1 MYYSITVDEINKLI
15 DYCIKMPENEEY
27 KTGYKYPYNSCEIL
41 CSENGLNINKLL
53 NVHNESNNSI
63 GSDNINMNNDEQS
76 NSKDTTEKGENNDIQ
91 NEQDVKIVDE
101 SMDNK
106 SNNENNNKDKENKE
120 NSEKEENLKENNIKD
135 ENTDDKKDNNENKE
149 TLENDKKEGNTDNKK
164 INNENKE
171 TLENDKKWENTDK
184 EILESDKKEENT
196 DDNNENADQKEEAKM
211 NIDDEEIE
219 VDVRNPKEMR
229 KELPNYPLVH
239 SVLEHFFSF
248 LDYQSSIENYV
259 LNGYFN
265 KITNYLI
272 KTSTKIILDYILI
285 NNQNIINKLI
295 SHIDRYSIANI
306 IINILNALS
315 ENDTPEGNT
324 QYMMIV
330 NKLIEQFN
338 LIEKEDDTIEIICDL
353 VIESIIY
360 NNKYKLSKI
369 IEENI
374 ITKFEIIIKN
384 YYENAEQNKNKI
396 LFVVSLLTKMNKSII
411 SNFNNKITST
421 KNNDDTKNEM
431 MNLIKLADK
440 INNQFYSINNNRF
453 DLRDQ
458 VYANFMNNC
467 TQYCDS
473 INNICVIVANDLIQI
488 YQKDTTDE
496 IDISFSSKKIKKL
509 GKNKILKFEFIISV
523 LDIYINI
530 LGIFDNDDQQK
541 SAMKD
546 KIKSLT
552 STNIFKIM
560 IDYYFRYR
568 NNNFYNNIIV
578 DLIKI
583 IFDNDKAQ
591 EDLIL
596 NILQINNQNEGEKI
610 GNSNLITLLMKD
622 IIEKTKFIYEN
633 TNNSMNS
640 LLFASNIEILKYIYS
655 SNNPYIKC
663 ICDKM
668 TKEKFFYDNF
678 VLSIDL
684 IFSKKLFK
692 EDSSKD
698 KDKPVKVF
706 DAIGLRLTSS
716 GSNLGKSEIRFS
728 LESLNEVIDFYLKVN
743 EKYIS
748 GEDYSSLFKERE
760 EKLEK
765 IEKSPEYLRLFNED
779 KEDELEAEEE
789 EDLNDFDIPKPVF
802 FNSKLDAKKKEEN
815 KNDDN
820 NNNYNNSDGEN
831 LNINRANDDNVVE
844 DKKYNDVNYWHAE
857 VKEEEMADILKDLL

>member
-1 MYYSITVDEINKLI
+1 
-15 DYCIKMPENEEY
+15 MPENEEY
-27 KTGYKYPYNSCEIL
+27 KEGYKYPYNSCEIL

-53 NVHNESNNSI
+53 NVHNESTSSI
-63 GSDNINMNNDEQS
+63 ESDNININSDEKD
-76 NSKDTTEKGENNDIQ
+76 NSKNTTEKEENNNIQ
-91 NEQDVKIVDE
+91 NEKDVKMEDE
-101 SMDNK
+101 NMDN
-106 SNNENNNKDKENKE
+106 NVNDENINKDKEKNE
-120 NSEKEENLKENNIKD
+120 NSEKEENLKENDKKEENI
-135 ENTDDKKDNNENKE
+135 DDKKENDKKEENNDDKKENEKKESAEENDKKEKDNDNKKENDEKNDA
-149 TLENDKKEGNTDNKK
+149 LENDKKIENTEDK
-164 INNENKE
+164 NENE
-171 TLENDKKWENTDK
+171 
-184 EILESDKKEENT
+184 
-196 DDNNENADQKEEAKM
+196 DQKEEVKM
-211 NIDDEEIE
+211 DIDDEEIE
-219 VDVRNPKEMR
+219 VDVRNPKEMK

-239 SVLEHFFSF
+239 SVLDHFFSF

-272 KTSTKIILDYILI
+272 KTNTKIMLDYILV

-306 IINILNALS
+306 VINLLNALS

-338 LIEKEDDTIEIICDL
+338 LSEKDDDTIEIICDL
-353 VIESIIY
+353 FIESIIY
-360 NNKYKLSKI
+360 NNKFKLSKI

-374 ITKFEIIIKN
+374 ITKFEMVITK
-384 YYENAEQNKNKI
+384 YYENAAQNNNKI

-440 INNQFYSINNNRF
+440 INNQFSSLNNNRF
-453 DLRDQ
+453 ELRDQ
-458 VYANFMNNC
+458 VYANFMNNFS
-467 TQYCDS
+467 QYCDS
-473 INNICVIVANDLIQI
+473 INNICVCVTNDLIQQ
-488 YQKDTTDE
+488 YQKDTIDE
-496 IDISFSSKKIKKL
+496 IDISFSSKKIQKL
-509 GKNKILKFEFIISV
+509 GKNKIIKFEFINSV
-523 LDIYINI
+523 LDIYINM
-530 LGIFDNDDQQK
+530 LGILDNDDQKK
-541 SAMKD
+541 SAVKD

-560 IDYYFRYR
+560 IEYYFKYR

-583 IFDNDKAQ
+583 IFDNDKAP

-596 NILQINNQNEGEKI
+596 SVLQLNNQNEAEKS
-610 GNSNLITLLMKD
+610 GNNNLITVLMKD
-622 IIEKTKFIYEN
+622 IIEKTKFIFEN
-633 TNNSMNS
+633 TNNSMNN
-640 LLFASNIEILKYIYS
+640 LLFASHIEILKCIYS
-655 SNNPYIKC
+655 SNNPYIKN

-668 TKEKFFYDNF
+668 TNEKFFYDNF
-678 VLSIDL
+678 VLSIIL
-684 IFSKKLFK
+684 VFSKKLFK
-692 EDSSKD
+692 EDSTVD
-698 KDKPVKVF
+698 KNKPINVF
-706 DAIGLRLTSS
+706 DSIGLRLTSS
-716 GSNLGKSEIRFS
+716 DSNLGRSEIRFS
-728 LESLNEVIDFYLKVN
+728 LESLREIIDFYLKVN

-760 EKLEK
+760 EKLVK

-789 EDLNDFDIPKPVF
+789 EDFNDVDIPKPVF
-802 FNSKLDAKKKEEN
+802 FNSKLDAKKTEEN

-820 NNNYNNSDGEN
+820 NNNTNNSEDNN
-831 LNINRANDDNVVE
+831 LNIYMANEDNIVE
-844 DKKYNDVNYWHAE
+844 DKNYNDVNFWHAE
-857 VKEEEMADILKDLL
+857 VKEEEMEIILKDLL

>member
-1 MYYSITVDEINKLI
+1 
-15 DYCIKMPENEEY
+15 MPDNEEY
-27 KTGYKYPYNSCEIL
+27 KEGYKYPYNSCEIL

-53 NVHNESNNSI
+53 NVHNESTSSI
-63 GSDNINMNNDEQS
+63 ESDNININSDEKD
-76 NSKDTTEKGENNDIQ
+76 NSKNTTEKEENNNIQ
-91 NEQDVKIVDE
+91 NEKDVKMEDE
-101 SMDNK
+101 NMDN
-106 SNNENNNKDKENKE
+106 NVNDENINKDKEKNE
-120 NSEKEENLKENNIKD
+120 NSEKEENLKGNEKKEENI
-135 ENTDDKKDNNENKE
+135 DDKKENDKKEENNDDKKENNEKKESAEENNKKE
-149 TLENDKKEGNTDNKK
+149 KDNDNKKEKDEKNDALENDKKIENTEDK
-164 INNENKE
+164 NENE
-171 TLENDKKWENTDK
+171 
-184 EILESDKKEENT
+184 
-196 DDNNENADQKEEAKM
+196 DQKEEVKM
-211 NIDDEEIE
+211 DIDDEEIE
-219 VDVRNPKEMR
+219 VDVRNPKEMK

-239 SVLEHFFSF
+239 SVLDHFFSF

-272 KTSTKIILDYILI
+272 KTNTKIVLDYILV

-306 IINILNALS
+306 VINLLNALS

-338 LIEKEDDTIEIICDL
+338 LSEKDDDTIEIICDL
-353 VIESIIY
+353 FIESIIY
-360 NNKYKLSKI
+360 NNKFKLSKI

-374 ITKFEIIIKN
+374 ITKFEMVIKK
-384 YYENAEQNKNKI
+384 YYENATQNNNKI

-440 INNQFYSINNNRF
+440 INNQFYSLNNNRF
-453 DLRDQ
+453 ELRDQ
-458 VYANFMNNC
+458 VYANFMNNF

-473 INNICVIVANDLIQI
+473 INNICVCVTNDLIQQ
-488 YQKDTTDE
+488 YQKDTTEE
-496 IDISFSSKKIKKL
+496 IDISFSSKKIQKL
-509 GKNKILKFEFIISV
+509 GKNKIIKFEFINSV
-523 LDIYINI
+523 LDIYINM
-530 LGIFDNDDQQK
+530 LGILDNDDQKK
-541 SAMKD
+541 SAVKD

-560 IDYYFRYR
+560 IEYYFKYR

-583 IFDNDKAQ
+583 IFDNDKAP

-596 NILQINNQNEGEKI
+596 SVLQLNNQNEAEKS
-610 GNSNLITLLMKD
+610 GNNNLITVLMKD
-622 IIEKTKFIYEN
+622 IIEKTKFIFEN
-633 TNNSMNS
+633 TNNSMNN
-640 LLFASNIEILKYIYS
+640 LLFASHIEILKCIYS
-655 SNNPYIKC
+655 SNNPYIKN

-668 TKEKFFYDNF
+668 TNEKFFYDNF
-678 VLSIDL
+678 VLSINL
-684 IFSKKLFK
+684 VFSKKLFK
-692 EDSSKD
+692 EDGAVD
-698 KDKPVKVF
+698 KDKPINVF
-706 DAIGLRLTSS
+706 DSIGLRLTSS

-728 LESLNEVIDFYLKVN
+728 LESLREIIDFYLKVN

-760 EKLEK
+760 EKLVK

-789 EDLNDFDIPKPVF
+789 EDFNDVDIPKPVF
-802 FNSKLDAKKKEEN
+802 FNSKLDAKKTEEN

-820 NNNYNNSDGEN
+820 NNNANNSEDNN
-831 LNINRANDDNVVE
+831 LNIYRANEDNIVE
-844 DKKYNDVNYWHAE
+844 DKNYNDVNFWHAE
-857 VKEEEMADILKDLL
+857 VKEEEMEDILKDLL

>member
-1 MYYSITVDEINKLI
+1 
-15 DYCIKMPENEEY
+15 MPDNEEY
-27 KTGYKYPYNSCEIL
+27 KEGYKYPYNSCEIL

-53 NVHNESNNSI
+53 NVHNESTSSI
-63 GSDNINMNNDEQS
+63 ESDNININSDEKD
-76 NSKDTTEKGENNDIQ
+76 NSKNTTEKEENNNIQ
-91 NEQDVKIVDE
+91 NEKDVKMEDE
-101 SMDNK
+101 NIDN
-106 SNNENNNKDKENKE
+106 NVNDENINKDKEKNE
-120 NSEKEENLKENNIKD
+120 NSEKEENLKENDKKEENI
-135 ENTDDKKDNNENKE
+135 DDKKENDKKEENNDDKKENNEKKESAEENDKKEKDNDNKKE
-149 TLENDKKEGNTDNKK
+149 NDEKNDALENDKKIENTEDK
-164 INNENKE
+164 NENE
-171 TLENDKKWENTDK
+171 
-184 EILESDKKEENT
+184 
-196 DDNNENADQKEEAKM
+196 DQKEEVKM
-211 NIDDEEIE
+211 DIDDEEIE
-219 VDVRNPKEMR
+219 VDVRNPKEMK

-239 SVLEHFFSF
+239 SVLDHFFSF

-272 KTSTKIILDYILI
+272 KTNTKIVLDYILV

-306 IINILNALS
+306 VINLLNALS

-338 LIEKEDDTIEIICDL
+338 LSEKDDDTIEIICDL
-353 VIESIIY
+353 FIESIIY
-360 NNKYKLSKI
+360 NNKFKLSKI

-374 ITKFEIIIKN
+374 ITKFEMVIKK
-384 YYENAEQNKNKI
+384 YYENATQNNNKI

-440 INNQFYSINNNRF
+440 INNQFYSLNNNRF
-453 DLRDQ
+453 ELRDQ
-458 VYANFMNNC
+458 VYANFMNNF

-473 INNICVIVANDLIQI
+473 INNICVCVTNDLIQQ
-488 YQKDTTDE
+488 YQKDTTEE
-496 IDISFSSKKIKKL
+496 IDISFSSKKIQKL
-509 GKNKILKFEFIISV
+509 GKNKIIKFEFINSV
-523 LDIYINI
+523 LDIYINM
-530 LGIFDNDDQQK
+530 LGILDNDDQKK
-541 SAMKD
+541 SAVKD

-560 IDYYFRYR
+560 IEYYFKYR

-583 IFDNDKAQ
+583 IFDNDKAP

-596 NILQINNQNEGEKI
+596 SVLQLNNQNEAEKS
-610 GNSNLITLLMKD
+610 GNNNLITVLMKD
-622 IIEKTKFIYEN
+622 IIEKTKFIFEN
-633 TNNSMNS
+633 TNNSMNN
-640 LLFASNIEILKYIYS
+640 LLFASHIEILKCIYS
-655 SNNPYIKC
+655 SNNPYIKN

-668 TKEKFFYDNF
+668 TNEKFFYDNF
-678 VLSIDL
+678 VLSINL
-684 IFSKKLFK
+684 VFSKKLFK
-692 EDSSKD
+692 EDGAVD
-698 KDKPVKVF
+698 KDKPINVF
-706 DAIGLRLTSS
+706 DSIGLRLTSS

-728 LESLNEVIDFYLKVN
+728 LESLREIIDFYLKVN

-760 EKLEK
+760 EKLVK

-789 EDLNDFDIPKPVF
+789 EDFNDVDIPKPVF
-802 FNSKLDAKKKEEN
+802 FNSKLDAKKTEEN

-820 NNNYNNSDGEN
+820 NNNTNNSEDNN
-831 LNINRANDDNVVE
+831 LNIYMANEDNIVE
-844 DKKYNDVNYWHAE
+844 DKNYNDVNFWHAE
-857 VKEEEMADILKDLL
+857 VKEEEMEDILKDLL

>member
-1 MYYSITVDEINKLI
+1 
-15 DYCIKMPENEEY
+15 MPENEEY
-27 KTGYKYPYNSCEIL
+27 KEGYKYPYNSCEIL

-53 NVHNESNNSI
+53 NVHNESTSSI
-63 GSDNINMNNDEQS
+63 ESDNININNDEKD
-76 NSKDTTEKGENNDIQ
+76 NSKNTTEKEENNNIQ
-91 NEQDVKIVDE
+91 NEKDVKMEDE
-101 SMDNK
+101 NIDN
-106 SNNENNNKDKENKE
+106 NVNDENINKDKEKNE
-120 NSEKEENLKENNIKD
+120 NSEKEENLKENDKKEENI
-135 ENTDDKKDNNENKE
+135 DDKKEENNDDKKENNEKKESAEENDKKEKDNDNKKE
-149 TLENDKKEGNTDNKK
+149 NDEKNDALENDKKIENTEDK
-164 INNENKE
+164 NENE
-171 TLENDKKWENTDK
+171 
-184 EILESDKKEENT
+184 
-196 DDNNENADQKEEAKM
+196 DQKEEVKM
-211 NIDDEEIE
+211 DIDDEEIE
-219 VDVRNPKEMR
+219 VDVRNPKEMK

-239 SVLEHFFSF
+239 SVLDHFFSF

-272 KTSTKIILDYILI
+272 KTNTKIVLDYILV

-306 IINILNALS
+306 VINLLNALS

-338 LIEKEDDTIEIICDL
+338 LSEKDDDTIEIICDL
-353 VIESIIY
+353 FIESIIY
-360 NNKYKLSKI
+360 NNKFKLSKI

-374 ITKFEIIIKN
+374 ITKFEMVIKI
-384 YYENAEQNKNKI
+384 YYENDAQNNNKI

-440 INNQFYSINNNRF
+440 INNQFYSLNNNRF
-453 DLRDQ
+453 ELRDQ
-458 VYANFMNNC
+458 VYANFMNNF

-473 INNICVIVANDLIQI
+473 INNICVCVTNDLIQQ
-488 YQKDTTDE
+488 YQKDTTEE
-496 IDISFSSKKIKKL
+496 IDISFSSKKIQKL
-509 GKNKILKFEFIISV
+509 GKNKIIKFEFINSV
-523 LDIYINI
+523 LDIYINM
-530 LGIFDNDDQQK
+530 LGILDNDDQKK
-541 SAMKD
+541 STVKD

-560 IDYYFRYR
+560 IEYYFKYR

-583 IFDNDKAQ
+583 IFDNDKAP

-596 NILQINNQNEGEKI
+596 SVLQLNNQNEAEKS
-610 GNSNLITLLMKD
+610 GNNNLITLLMKD
-622 IIEKTKFIYEN
+622 IIEKTKFIFEN
-633 TNNSMNS
+633 TNNSMNN
-640 LLFASNIEILKYIYS
+640 LLFASHIEILKFIYS
-655 SNNPYIKC
+655 SNNPYIKN

-668 TKEKFFYDNF
+668 TNEKFFYDNF
-678 VLSIDL
+678 VLSIIL
-684 IFSKKLFK
+684 VFSKKLFK
-692 EDSSKD
+692 EDSAVD
-698 KDKPVKVF
+698 KDKPINVF
-706 DAIGLRLTSS
+706 DSIGLRLTSS

-728 LESLNEVIDFYLKVN
+728 LESLREIIDFYLKVN

-760 EKLEK
+760 EKLVK

-789 EDLNDFDIPKPVF
+789 EDFNDVDIPKPVF
-802 FNSKLDAKKKEEN
+802 FNSKLDAKKTEEN

-820 NNNYNNSDGEN
+820 NNNANNSEDNN
-831 LNINRANDDNVVE
+831 LNIYRANEDNIVE
-844 DKKYNDVNYWHAE
+844 DKNYNDVNFWHAE
-857 VKEEEMADILKDLL
+857 VKEEEMEDILKDLL

>member
-1 MYYSITVDEINKLI
+1 
-15 DYCIKMPENEEY
+15 MPENEEY
-27 KTGYKYPYNSCEIL
+27 KEGYKYPYNSCEIL

-53 NVHNESNNSI
+53 NVHNYESTSSI
-63 GSDNINMNNDEQS
+63 ESDNININNDEKD
-76 NSKDTTEKGENNDIQ
+76 NSKNTTEKEENNNIQ
-91 NEQDVKIVDE
+91 NKQDVKMEDE
-101 SMDNK
+101 NMDNNK
-106 SNNENNNKDKENKE
+106 NDENINKDKENNE
-120 NSEKEENLKENNIKD
+120 NSKKEENLKENEKKDKNI
-135 ENTDDKKDNNENKE
+135 DDKKEENNDNKNEEENNKKEENTEDKNENNEKKE
-149 TLENDKKEGNTDNKK
+149 ELENDKKEENNDNK
-164 INNENKE
+164 NENDE
-171 TLENDKKWENTDK
+171 
-184 EILESDKKEENT
+184 
-196 DDNNENADQKEEAKM
+196 QKEEVKM
-211 NIDDEEIE
+211 DIDDEEIE
-219 VDVRNPKEMR
+219 VDVRNPKEMK

-239 SVLEHFFSF
+239 SVLDHFFSF

-272 KTSTKIILDYILI
+272 KTNTKIILDYILV

-306 IINILNALS
+306 VINLLNALS

-338 LIEKEDDTIEIICDL
+338 LSEKDDDTIEIICDL
-353 VIESIIY
+353 FIESIIY
-360 NNKYKLSKI
+360 NNKFKLSKI

-374 ITKFEIIIKN
+374 ITKFEMVIKK
-384 YYENAEQNKNKI
+384 YYENAAQNNNKI

-440 INNQFYSINNNRF
+440 INNQFYSLNNNRF
-453 DLRDQ
+453 ELRDQ

-473 INNICVIVANDLIQI
+473 INNICICIANDLIQQ

-496 IDISFSSKKIKKL
+496 IYISFSSKKIQKL
-509 GKNKILKFEFIISV
+509 GKNKIIKFEFINSV
-523 LDIYINI
+523 LDIYINM
-530 LGIFDNDDQQK
+530 LGILDNDDQKK
-541 SAMKD
+541 SIVKD

-560 IDYYFRYR
+560 IEYYFKYR

-583 IFDNDKAQ
+583 IFDNDKAP

-596 NILQINNQNEGEKI
+596 SVIQLNNQNETEKS
-610 GNSNLITLLMKD
+610 GNNNLITVLMKD
-622 IIEKTKFIYEN
+622 IIEKTKFIFEN
-633 TNNSMNS
+633 TNNSMNN
-640 LLFASNIEILKYIYS
+640 LLFASNIEILKCIYS
-655 SNNPYIKC
+655 SNNPYIKS

-668 TKEKFFYDNF
+668 TNEKFFYDNF
-678 VLSIDL
+678 VLSVNL
-684 IFSKKLFK
+684 VFSKKLFK
-692 EDSSKD
+692 EDSSSE
-698 KDKPVKVF
+698 KDKPINVF
-706 DAIGLRLTSS
+706 DSIGLRLTSS
-716 GSNLGKSEIRFS
+716 GCNLGKSEIRFS

-760 EKLEK
+760 EKLVK
-765 IEKSPEYLRLFNED
+765 IEKSSEYLRLFNED

-789 EDLNDFDIPKPVF
+789 EDFNDVDIPKPCF
-802 FNSKLDAKKKEEN
+802 FNSKLDAKKNEEN

-820 NNNYNNSDGEN
+820 NNNNNNSDDNNLKIYREN
-831 LNINRANDDNVVE
+831 EDNIIE
-844 DKKYNDVNYWHAE
+844 DKNYNDVNFWHTE
-857 VKEEEMADILKDLL
+857 VKEEEMENILKDLL

>member
-1 MYYSITVDEINKLI
+1 
-15 DYCIKMPENEEY
+15 MPDNEEY
-27 KTGYKYPYNSCEIL
+27 KEGYKYPYNSCEIL

-53 NVHNESNNSI
+53 NVHNESTSSI
-63 GSDNINMNNDEQS
+63 ESDNININSDEKD
-76 NSKDTTEKGENNDIQ
+76 NSKNTTEKEENNNIQ
-91 NEQDVKIVDE
+91 NEKDVKMEDE
-101 SMDNK
+101 NMDN
-106 SNNENNNKDKENKE
+106 NVNDENINKDKEKNE
-120 NSEKEENLKENNIKD
+120 NSEKEENLKGNEKKEENI
-135 ENTDDKKDNNENKE
+135 DDKKENDKKEENNDDKKENNEKKESAEENNKKE
-149 TLENDKKEGNTDNKK
+149 KDNDNKKEKDEKNDALENDKKIENTEDK
-164 INNENKE
+164 NENE
-171 TLENDKKWENTDK
+171 
-184 EILESDKKEENT
+184 
-196 DDNNENADQKEEAKM
+196 DQKEEVKM
-211 NIDDEEIE
+211 DIDDEEIE
-219 VDVRNPKEMR
+219 VDVRNPKEMK

-239 SVLEHFFSF
+239 SVLDHFFSF

-272 KTSTKIILDYILI
+272 KTNTKIVLDYILV

-306 IINILNALS
+306 VINLLNALS

-338 LIEKEDDTIEIICDL
+338 LSEKDDDTIEIICDL
-353 VIESIIY
+353 FIESIIY
-360 NNKYKLSKI
+360 NNKFKLSKI

-374 ITKFEIIIKN
+374 ITKFEMVIKI
-384 YYENAEQNKNKI
+384 YYENAAQNNNKI

-440 INNQFYSINNNRF
+440 INNQFYSLNNNRF
-453 DLRDQ
+453 ELRDQ
-458 VYANFMNNC
+458 VYANFMNNF

-473 INNICVIVANDLIQI
+473 INNICVCVTNDLIQQ
-488 YQKDTTDE
+488 YQKDTTEE
-496 IDISFSSKKIKKL
+496 IDISFSSKKIQKL
-509 GKNKILKFEFIISV
+509 GKNKIIKFEFINSV
-523 LDIYINI
+523 LDIYINM
-530 LGIFDNDDQQK
+530 LGILDNDDQKK
-541 SAMKD
+541 STVKD

-560 IDYYFRYR
+560 IEYYFKYR

-583 IFDNDKAQ
+583 IFDNDKAP

-596 NILQINNQNEGEKI
+596 SVLQLNNQNEAEKS
-610 GNSNLITLLMKD
+610 GNNNLITVLMKD
-622 IIEKTKFIYEN
+622 IIEKTKFIFEN
-633 TNNSMNS
+633 TNNSMNN
-640 LLFASNIEILKYIYS
+640 LLFASHIEILKCIYS
-655 SNNPYIKC
+655 SNNPYIKN

-668 TKEKFFYDNF
+668 TNEKFFYDNF
-678 VLSIDL
+678 VLSINL
-684 IFSKKLFK
+684 VFSKKLFK
-692 EDSSKD
+692 EDGAVD
-698 KDKPVKVF
+698 KDKPINVF
-706 DAIGLRLTSS
+706 DSIGLRLTSS

-728 LESLNEVIDFYLKVN
+728 LESLREIIDFYLKVN

-760 EKLEK
+760 EKLVK

-789 EDLNDFDIPKPVF
+789 EDFNDVDIPKPVF
-802 FNSKLDAKKKEEN
+802 FNSKLDAKKTEEN

-820 NNNYNNSDGEN
+820 NNNTNNSEDNN
-831 LNINRANDDNVVE
+831 LNIYMANEDNIVE
-844 DKKYNDVNYWHAE
+844 DKNYNDVNFWHAE
-857 VKEEEMADILKDLL
+857 VKEEEMEDILKDLL

>member
-1 MYYSITVDEINKLI
+1 
-15 DYCIKMPENEEY
+15 MPENEEY
-27 KTGYKYPYNSCEIL
+27 KEGYKYPYNSCEIL

-53 NVHNESNNSI
+53 NVHNESTSSI
-63 GSDNINMNNDEQS
+63 ESDNININRDEKD
-76 NSKDTTEKGENNDIQ
+76 NSKNTTEKEEYNIIQ
-91 NEQDVKIVDE
+91 NGKDVKMEDE
-101 SMDNK
+101 NMDN
-106 SNNENNNKDKENKE
+106 NVNDENINKDKEKNE
-120 NSEKEENLKENNIKD
+120 NSEKEENLKENDKKEENI
-135 ENTDDKKDNNENKE
+135 DDKKENDKKEENNDDKKENNEKKESAEENDKKEKDNDNKKE
-149 TLENDKKEGNTDNKK
+149 NDEKNDALENDKKIENTEDK
-164 INNENKE
+164 NENE
-171 TLENDKKWENTDK
+171 
-184 EILESDKKEENT
+184 
-196 DDNNENADQKEEAKM
+196 DQKEEVKM
-211 NIDDEEIE
+211 DIDDEEIE
-219 VDVRNPKEMR
+219 VDVRNPKEMK

-239 SVLEHFFSF
+239 SVLDHFFSF

-272 KTSTKIILDYILI
+272 KTNTKIMLDYILV

-306 IINILNALS
+306 VINLLNALS

-338 LIEKEDDTIEIICDL
+338 LSEKDDDTIEIICDL
-353 VIESIIY
+353 FIESIIY
-360 NNKYKLSKI
+360 NNKFKLSKI

-374 ITKFEIIIKN
+374 ITKFEMVITK
-384 YYENAEQNKNKI
+384 YYENAAQNNNKI

-440 INNQFYSINNNRF
+440 INNQFSSLNNNRF
-453 DLRDQ
+453 ELRDQ
-458 VYANFMNNC
+458 VYANFMNNF

-473 INNICVIVANDLIQI
+473 INNICVCVTNDLIQQ
-488 YQKDTTDE
+488 YQKDTIDE
-496 IDISFSSKKIKKL
+496 IDISFSSKKIQKL
-509 GKNKILKFEFIISV
+509 GKNKIIKFEFINSV
-523 LDIYINI
+523 LDIYINMLGI
-530 LGIFDNDDQQK
+530 LGNDDQKK
-541 SAMKD
+541 SAVKD

-560 IDYYFRYR
+560 IEYYFKYR

-583 IFDNDKAQ
+583 IFDNDKAP

-596 NILQINNQNEGEKI
+596 SVLQLNNQNEAEKS
-610 GNSNLITLLMKD
+610 GNNNLITVLMKD
-622 IIEKTKFIYEN
+622 IIEKTKFIFEN
-633 TNNSMNS
+633 TNNSMNN
-640 LLFASNIEILKYIYS
+640 LLFASHIEILKCIYS
-655 SNNPYIKC
+655 SNNPYIKN

-668 TKEKFFYDNF
+668 TNEKFFYDNF
-678 VLSIDL
+678 VLSIIL
-684 IFSKKLFK
+684 VFSKKLFK
-692 EDSSKD
+692 EDSTVD
-698 KDKPVKVF
+698 KNKPINVF
-706 DAIGLRLTSS
+706 DSIGLRLTSS
-716 GSNLGKSEIRFS
+716 DSNLGRSEIRFS
-728 LESLNEVIDFYLKVN
+728 LESLREIIDFYLKVN

-760 EKLEK
+760 EKLVK

-789 EDLNDFDIPKPVF
+789 EDFNDVDIPKPVF
-802 FNSKLDAKKKEEN
+802 FNSKLDAKKTEEN

-820 NNNYNNSDGEN
+820 NNNTNNSEDNN
-831 LNINRANDDNVVE
+831 LNIYMANEDNIVE
-844 DKKYNDVNYWHAE
+844 DKNYNDVNFWHAE
-857 VKEEEMADILKDLL
+857 VKEEEMEIILKDLL

>member
-1 MYYSITVDEINKLI
+1 
-15 DYCIKMPENEEY
+15 MPDNEEY
-27 KTGYKYPYNSCEIL
+27 KEGYKYPYNSCEIL

-53 NVHNESNNSI
+53 NVHNESTSSI
-63 GSDNINMNNDEQS
+63 ESDNININSDEKD
-76 NSKDTTEKGENNDIQ
+76 NSKNTTEKEENNNIQ
-91 NEQDVKIVDE
+91 NEKDVKMEDE
-101 SMDNK
+101 NMDN
-106 SNNENNNKDKENKE
+106 NVNDENINKDKEKNE
-120 NSEKEENLKENNIKD
+120 NSEKEENLKGNEKKEENI
-135 ENTDDKKDNNENKE
+135 DDKKENDKKEENNDDKKENNEKKESAEENNKKE
-149 TLENDKKEGNTDNKK
+149 KDNDNKKEKDEKNDALENDKKIENTEDK
-164 INNENKE
+164 NENE
-171 TLENDKKWENTDK
+171 
-184 EILESDKKEENT
+184 
-196 DDNNENADQKEEAKM
+196 DQKEEVKM
-211 NIDDEEIE
+211 DIDDEEIE
-219 VDVRNPKEMR
+219 VDVRNPKEMK

-239 SVLEHFFSF
+239 SVLDHFFSF

-272 KTSTKIILDYILI
+272 KTNTKIVLDYILV

-306 IINILNALS
+306 VINLLNALS

-338 LIEKEDDTIEIICDL
+338 LSEKDDDTIEIICDL
-353 VIESIIY
+353 FIESIIY
-360 NNKYKLSKI
+360 NNKFKLSKI

-374 ITKFEIIIKN
+374 ITKFEMVIKK
-384 YYENAEQNKNKI
+384 YYENATQNNNKI

-440 INNQFYSINNNRF
+440 INNQFYSLNNNRF
-453 DLRDQ
+453 ELRDQ
-458 VYANFMNNC
+458 VYANFMNNF

-473 INNICVIVANDLIQI
+473 INNICVCVTNDLIQQ
-488 YQKDTTDE
+488 YQKDTTEE
-496 IDISFSSKKIKKL
+496 IDISFSSKKIQKL
-509 GKNKILKFEFIISV
+509 GKNKIIKFEFINSV
-523 LDIYINI
+523 LDIYINM
-530 LGIFDNDDQQK
+530 LGILDNDDQKK
-541 SAMKD
+541 SAVKD

-560 IDYYFRYR
+560 IEYYFKYR

-583 IFDNDKAQ
+583 IFDNDKAP

-596 NILQINNQNEGEKI
+596 SVLQLNNQNEAEKS
-610 GNSNLITLLMKD
+610 GNNNLITVLMKD
-622 IIEKTKFIYEN
+622 IIEKTKFIFEN
-633 TNNSMNS
+633 TNNSMNN
-640 LLFASNIEILKYIYS
+640 LLFASHIEILKCIYS
-655 SNNPYIKC
+655 SNNPYIKN

-668 TKEKFFYDNF
+668 TNEKFFYDNF
-678 VLSIDL
+678 VLSIIL
-684 IFSKKLFK
+684 VFSKKLFK
-692 EDSSKD
+692 EDSAVD
-698 KDKPVKVF
+698 KDKPINVF
-706 DAIGLRLTSS
+706 DSIGLRLTSS

-728 LESLNEVIDFYLKVN
+728 LESLREIIDFYLKVN

-760 EKLEK
+760 EKLVK

-789 EDLNDFDIPKPVF
+789 EDFNDVDIPKPVF
-802 FNSKLDAKKKEEN
+802 FNSKLDAKKTEEN

-820 NNNYNNSDGEN
+820 NNNTNNSEDNN
-831 LNINRANDDNVVE
+831 LNIYMANEDNIVE
-844 DKKYNDVNYWHAE
+844 DKNYNDVNFWHAE
-857 VKEEEMADILKDLL
+857 VKEEEMEDILKDLL

>member
-1 MYYSITVDEINKLI
+1 
-15 DYCIKMPENEEY
+15 MPDNEEY
-27 KTGYKYPYNSCEIL
+27 KEGYKYPYNSCEIL

-53 NVHNESNNSI
+53 NVHNESTSSI
-63 GSDNINMNNDEQS
+63 ESDNININSDEKD
-76 NSKDTTEKGENNDIQ
+76 NSKNTTEKEENNNIQ
-91 NEQDVKIVDE
+91 NEKDVKMEDE
-101 SMDNK
+101 NMDN
-106 SNNENNNKDKENKE
+106 NVNDENINKDKEKNE
-120 NSEKEENLKENNIKD
+120 NSEKEENLKGNEKKEENI
-135 ENTDDKKDNNENKE
+135 DDKKENDKKEENNDDKKENNEKKESAEENNKKE
-149 TLENDKKEGNTDNKK
+149 KDNDNKKEKDEKNDALENDKKIENTEDK
-164 INNENKE
+164 NENE
-171 TLENDKKWENTDK
+171 
-184 EILESDKKEENT
+184 
-196 DDNNENADQKEEAKM
+196 DQKEEVKM
-211 NIDDEEIE
+211 DIDDEEIE
-219 VDVRNPKEMR
+219 VDVRNPKEMK

-239 SVLEHFFSF
+239 SVLDHFFSF

-272 KTSTKIILDYILI
+272 KTNTKIVLDYILV

-306 IINILNALS
+306 VINLLNALS

-338 LIEKEDDTIEIICDL
+338 LSEKDDDTIEIICDL
-353 VIESIIY
+353 FIESIIY
-360 NNKYKLSKI
+360 NNKFKLSKI

-374 ITKFEIIIKN
+374 ITKFEMVIKI
-384 YYENAEQNKNKI
+384 YYENAAQNNNKI

-440 INNQFYSINNNRF
+440 INNQFYSLNNNRF
-453 DLRDQ
+453 ELRDQ
-458 VYANFMNNC
+458 VYANFMNNF

-473 INNICVIVANDLIQI
+473 INNICVCVTNDLIQQ
-488 YQKDTTDE
+488 YQKDTTEE
-496 IDISFSSKKIKKL
+496 IDISFSSKKIQKL
-509 GKNKILKFEFIISV
+509 GKNKIIKFEFINSV
-523 LDIYINI
+523 LDIYINM
-530 LGIFDNDDQQK
+530 LGILDNDDQKK
-541 SAMKD
+541 STVKD

-560 IDYYFRYR
+560 IEYYFKYR

-583 IFDNDKAQ
+583 IFDNDKAP

-596 NILQINNQNEGEKI
+596 SVLQLNNQNEAEKS
-610 GNSNLITLLMKD
+610 GNNNLITLLMKD
-622 IIEKTKFIYEN
+622 IIEKTKFIFEN
-633 TNNSMNS
+633 TNNSMNN
-640 LLFASNIEILKYIYS
+640 LLFASHIEILKCIYS
-655 SNNPYIKC
+655 SNNPYIKN

-668 TKEKFFYDNF
+668 TNEKFFYDNF
-678 VLSIDL
+678 VLSINL
-684 IFSKKLFK
+684 VFSKKLFK
-692 EDSSKD
+692 EDGAVD
-698 KDKPVKVF
+698 KDKPINVF
-706 DAIGLRLTSS
+706 DSIGLRLTSS

-728 LESLNEVIDFYLKVN
+728 LESLREIIDFYLKVN

-760 EKLEK
+760 EKLVK

-789 EDLNDFDIPKPVF
+789 EDFNDVDIPKPVF
-802 FNSKLDAKKKEEN
+802 FNSKLDAKKTEEN

-820 NNNYNNSDGEN
+820 NNNTNNSEDNN
-831 LNINRANDDNVVE
+831 LNIYMANEDNIVE
-844 DKKYNDVNYWHAE
+844 DKNYNDVNFWHAE
-857 VKEEEMADILKDLL
+857 VKEEEMEDILKDLL

>member
-1 MYYSITVDEINKLI
+1 
-15 DYCIKMPENEEY
+15 MPDNEEY
-27 KTGYKYPYNSCEIL
+27 KEGYKYPYNSCEIL

-53 NVHNESNNSI
+53 NVHNESTSSI
-63 GSDNINMNNDEQS
+63 ESDNININNDEKD
-76 NSKDTTEKGENNDIQ
+76 NSKNTTEKEENNNIQ
-91 NEQDVKIVDE
+91 NEKDVKMEDE
-101 SMDNK
+101 NMDN
-106 SNNENNNKDKENKE
+106 NVNDENINKDKEKNE
-120 NSEKEENLKENNIKD
+120 NSEKEENLKGNEKKEENI
-135 ENTDDKKDNNENKE
+135 DDKKENDKKEENNDDKKENNEKKESAEENNKKE
-149 TLENDKKEGNTDNKK
+149 KDNDNKKEKDEKNDALENDKKIENTEDK
-164 INNENKE
+164 NENE
-171 TLENDKKWENTDK
+171 
-184 EILESDKKEENT
+184 
-196 DDNNENADQKEEAKM
+196 DQKEEVKM
-211 NIDDEEIE
+211 DIDDEEIE
-219 VDVRNPKEMR
+219 VDVRNPKEMK

-239 SVLEHFFSF
+239 SVLDHFFSF

-272 KTSTKIILDYILI
+272 KTNTKIVLDYILV

-306 IINILNALS
+306 VINLLNALS

-338 LIEKEDDTIEIICDL
+338 LSEKDDDTIEIICDL
-353 VIESIIY
+353 FIESIIY
-360 NNKYKLSKI
+360 NNKFKLSKI

-374 ITKFEIIIKN
+374 ITKFEMVIKK
-384 YYENAEQNKNKI
+384 YYENATQNNNKI

-440 INNQFYSINNNRF
+440 INNQFYSLNNNRF
-453 DLRDQ
+453 ELRDQ
-458 VYANFMNNC
+458 VYANFMNNF

-473 INNICVIVANDLIQI
+473 INNICVCVTNDLIQQ
-488 YQKDTTDE
+488 YQKDTTEE
-496 IDISFSSKKIKKL
+496 IDISFSSKKIQKL
-509 GKNKILKFEFIISV
+509 GKNKIIKFEFINSV
-523 LDIYINI
+523 LDIYINM
-530 LGIFDNDDQQK
+530 LGILDNDDQKK
-541 SAMKD
+541 SAVKD

-560 IDYYFRYR
+560 IEYYFKYR

-583 IFDNDKAQ
+583 IFDNDKAP

-596 NILQINNQNEGEKI
+596 SVLQLNNQNEAEKS
-610 GNSNLITLLMKD
+610 GNNNLITVLMKD
-622 IIEKTKFIYEN
+622 IIEKTKFIFEN
-633 TNNSMNS
+633 TNNSMNN
-640 LLFASNIEILKYIYS
+640 LLFASHIEILKCIYS
-655 SNNPYIKC
+655 SNNPYIKN

-668 TKEKFFYDNF
+668 TNEKFFYDNF
-678 VLSIDL
+678 VLSINL
-684 IFSKKLFK
+684 VFSKKLFK
-692 EDSSKD
+692 EDGAVD
-698 KDKPVKVF
+698 KDKPINVF
-706 DAIGLRLTSS
+706 DSIGLRLTSS

-728 LESLNEVIDFYLKVN
+728 LESLREIIDFYLKVN

-760 EKLEK
+760 EKLVK

-789 EDLNDFDIPKPVF
+789 EDFNDVDIPKPVF
-802 FNSKLDAKKKEEN
+802 FNSKLDAKKTEEN

-820 NNNYNNSDGEN
+820 NNNANNSEDNN
-831 LNINRANDDNVVE
+831 LNIYRANEDNIVE
-844 DKKYNDVNYWHAE
+844 DKNYNDVNFWHAE
-857 VKEEEMADILKDLL
+857 VKEEEMEDILKDLL

>member
-1 MYYSITVDEINKLI
+1 
-15 DYCIKMPENEEY
+15 MPDNEEY
-27 KTGYKYPYNSCEIL
+27 KEGYKYPYNSCEIL

-53 NVHNESNNSI
+53 NVHNESTSSI
-63 GSDNINMNNDEQS
+63 ESDNININSDEKD
-76 NSKDTTEKGENNDIQ
+76 NSKNTTEKEENNNIQ
-91 NEQDVKIVDE
+91 NEKDVKMEDE
-101 SMDNK
+101 NMDN
-106 SNNENNNKDKENKE
+106 NVNDENINKDKEKNE
-120 NSEKEENLKENNIKD
+120 NSEKEENLKGNEKKEENI
-135 ENTDDKKDNNENKE
+135 DDKKENDKKEENNDDKKENNEKKESAEENNKKE
-149 TLENDKKEGNTDNKK
+149 KDNDNKKEKDEKNDALENDKKIENTEDK
-164 INNENKE
+164 NENE
-171 TLENDKKWENTDK
+171 
-184 EILESDKKEENT
+184 
-196 DDNNENADQKEEAKM
+196 DQKEEVKM
-211 NIDDEEIE
+211 DIDDEEIE
-219 VDVRNPKEMR
+219 VDVRNPKEMK

-239 SVLEHFFSF
+239 SVLDHFFSF

-272 KTSTKIILDYILI
+272 KTNTKIVLDYILV

-306 IINILNALS
+306 VINLLNALS

-338 LIEKEDDTIEIICDL
+338 LSEKDDDTIEIICDL
-353 VIESIIY
+353 FIESIIY
-360 NNKYKLSKI
+360 NNKFKLSKI

-374 ITKFEIIIKN
+374 ITKFEMVIKK
-384 YYENAEQNKNKI
+384 YYENATQNNNKI

-440 INNQFYSINNNRF
+440 INNQFYSLNNNRF
-453 DLRDQ
+453 ELRDQ
-458 VYANFMNNC
+458 VYANFMNNF

-473 INNICVIVANDLIQI
+473 INNICVCVTNDLIQQ
-488 YQKDTTDE
+488 YQKDTTEE
-496 IDISFSSKKIKKL
+496 IDISFSSKKIQKL
-509 GKNKILKFEFIISV
+509 GKNKIIKFEFINSV
-523 LDIYINI
+523 LDIYINM
-530 LGIFDNDDQQK
+530 LGILDNDDQKK
-541 SAMKD
+541 SAVKD

-560 IDYYFRYR
+560 IEYYFKYR

-583 IFDNDKAQ
+583 IFDNDKAP

-596 NILQINNQNEGEKI
+596 SVLQLNNQNEAEKS
-610 GNSNLITLLMKD
+610 GNNNLITVLMKD
-622 IIEKTKFIYEN
+622 IIEKTKFIFEN
-633 TNNSMNS
+633 TNNSMNN
-640 LLFASNIEILKYIYS
+640 LLFASHIEILKCIYS
-655 SNNPYIKC
+655 SNNPYIKN

-668 TKEKFFYDNF
+668 TNEKFFYDNF
-678 VLSIDL
+678 VLSINL
-684 IFSKKLFK
+684 VFSKKLFK
-692 EDSSKD
+692 EDGAVD
-698 KDKPVKVF
+698 KDKPINVF
-706 DAIGLRLTSS
+706 DSIGLRLTSS

-728 LESLNEVIDFYLKVN
+728 LESLREIIDFYLKVN

-760 EKLEK
+760 EKLVK

-789 EDLNDFDIPKPVF
+789 EDFNDVDIPKPVF
-802 FNSKLDAKKKEEN
+802 FNSKLDAKKTEEN

-820 NNNYNNSDGEN
+820 NNNTNNSEDNN
-831 LNINRANDDNVVE
+831 LNIYMANEDNIVE
-844 DKKYNDVNYWHAE
+844 DKNYNDVNFWHAE
-857 VKEEEMADILKDLL
+857 VKEEEMEDILKDLL

>member
-1 MYYSITVDEINKLI
+1 
-15 DYCIKMPENEEY
+15 MPDNEEY
-27 KTGYKYPYNSCEIL
+27 KEGYKYPYNSCEIL

-53 NVHNESNNSI
+53 NVHNESTSSI
-63 GSDNINMNNDEQS
+63 ESDNININSDEKD
-76 NSKDTTEKGENNDIQ
+76 NSKNTTEKEENNNIQ
-91 NEQDVKIVDE
+91 NEKDVKMEDE
-101 SMDNK
+101 NMDN
-106 SNNENNNKDKENKE
+106 NVNDENINKDKEKNE
-120 NSEKEENLKENNIKD
+120 NSEKEENLKGNEKKEENI
-135 ENTDDKKDNNENKE
+135 DDKKENDKKEENNDDKKENNEKKESAEENNKKE
-149 TLENDKKEGNTDNKK
+149 KDNDNKKEKNEKNDALENDKKIENTEDK
-164 INNENKE
+164 NENE
-171 TLENDKKWENTDK
+171 
-184 EILESDKKEENT
+184 
-196 DDNNENADQKEEAKM
+196 DQKEEVKM
-211 NIDDEEIE
+211 DIDDEEIE
-219 VDVRNPKEMR
+219 VDVRNPKEMK

-239 SVLEHFFSF
+239 SVLDHFFSF

-272 KTSTKIILDYILI
+272 KTNTKIVLDYILV

-306 IINILNALS
+306 VINLLNALS

-338 LIEKEDDTIEIICDL
+338 LSEKDDDTIEIICDL
-353 VIESIIY
+353 FIESIIY
-360 NNKYKLSKI
+360 NNKFKLSKI

-374 ITKFEIIIKN
+374 ITKFEMVIKK
-384 YYENAEQNKNKI
+384 YYENATQNNNKI

-440 INNQFYSINNNRF
+440 INNQFYSLNNNRF
-453 DLRDQ
+453 ELRDQ
-458 VYANFMNNC
+458 VYANFMNNF

-473 INNICVIVANDLIQI
+473 INNICVCVTNDLIQQ
-488 YQKDTTDE
+488 YQKDTTEE
-496 IDISFSSKKIKKL
+496 IDISFSSKKIQKL
-509 GKNKILKFEFIISV
+509 GKNKIIKFEFINSV
-523 LDIYINI
+523 LDIYINM
-530 LGIFDNDDQQK
+530 LGILDNDDQKK
-541 SAMKD
+541 SAVKD

-560 IDYYFRYR
+560 IEYYFKYR

-583 IFDNDKAQ
+583 IFDNDKAP

-596 NILQINNQNEGEKI
+596 SVLQLNNQNEAEKS
-610 GNSNLITLLMKD
+610 GNNNLITVLMKD
-622 IIEKTKFIYEN
+622 IIEKTKFIFEN
-633 TNNSMNS
+633 TNNSMNN
-640 LLFASNIEILKYIYS
+640 LLFASHIEILKCIYS
-655 SNNPYIKC
+655 SNNPYIKN

-668 TKEKFFYDNF
+668 TNEKFFYDNF
-678 VLSIDL
+678 VLSINL
-684 IFSKKLFK
+684 VFSKKLFK
-692 EDSSKD
+692 EDGAVD
-698 KDKPVKVF
+698 KDKPINVF
-706 DAIGLRLTSS
+706 DSIGLRLTSS

-728 LESLNEVIDFYLKVN
+728 LESLREIIDFYLKVN

-760 EKLEK
+760 EKLVK

-789 EDLNDFDIPKPVF
+789 EDFNDVDIPKPVF
-802 FNSKLDAKKKEEN
+802 FNSKLDAKKTEEN

-820 NNNYNNSDGEN
+820 NNNTNNSEDNN
-831 LNINRANDDNVVE
+831 LNIYMANEDNIVE
-844 DKKYNDVNYWHAE
+844 DKNYNDVNFWHAE
-857 VKEEEMADILKDLL
+857 VKEEEMEDILKDLL